1 MRKAALTEAERLK
14 KMKEA
19 QEAYRHKVRKFT
31 LQFSLVDTEAR
42 EWFEQQPDKGKYL
55 KKLILNDKKEKL
67 GGLNDG

>member
-14 KMKEA
+14 KRKEA

-31 LQFSLVDTEAR
+31 LQFRLADTEAR

>member
-1 MRKAALTEAERLK
+1 MRKAALTEDERLK
-14 KMKEA
+14 KRKEA

-31 LQFSLVDTEAR
+31 LQFSLADTEVR